1 VKYQAIAKHIIYE
14 QSLSAST
21 LTIDDIKD
29 HGYDLTNAQYLRLSL
44 AIIKEIHR
52 ERDRLMGRG
61 IIY

>member
-1 VKYQAIAKHIIYE
+1 MKYQAIAKHIIYE

>member
-1 VKYQAIAKHIIYE
+1 MKYQAIAKHIIYE

-21 LTIDDIKD
+21 LTIDNIKD
-29 HGYDLTNAQYLRLSL
+29 HGYDLTNAQYLRLSE
-44 AIIKEIHR
+44 AIIKEINR